1 MGKFKLFDMSGSA
14 NDSITNSTIES
25 WPPQATLAF
34 GWKVFYTTIL
44 CPMIIVCVVGNAL
57 TIIAYIRDPKLQT
70 VQNMYLLNLAIAD
83 FLVGCVSMPFYFVTT
98 ILDYQWIFG
107 RLFCKIWNA
116 LDFLACLAGAYAVVL
131 ISVDRSLMV
140 WQGAAYAVRQT
151 KKSATLR
158 IVMSW
163 CLSFLIYVPAV
174 FLWDV
179 WTGQSIVPNGVCDV
193 EFVINFPF
201 TLSTAI
207 LEFVLPFVSITVLSI
222 YLYVTIIRKSRVA
235 LNTRIWTN
243 SSARSQASFH
253 TICKELDGKPERV
266 EIKEPEGKESESN
279 SALSSLKERLSGS
292 KKKKTGDLEKRI
304 LRRNQK
310 AAQRLAVL
318 VGVFVICWTPYT
330 ITTIVIAACGNCVD
344 DHLYEALI
352 WLQWANSVVNP
363 FLYAFTTP
371 RFRENYVRLLHLK
384 RLQVRR
390 VSKRREE
397 PPPARTSVSSC

>member
-1 MGKFKLFDMSGSA
+1 MGKFKSFDMNGSA
-14 NDSITNSTIES
+14 NDSISNSTIES
-25 WPPQATLAF
+25 WPPQATLTF

-44 CPMIIVCVVGNAL
+44 CPMIVVCVVGNAL

-70 VQNMYLLNLAIAD
+70 VQNMYLLNLAVAD
-83 FLVGCVSMPFYFVTT
+83 FFVGCVSMPFYFVTT
-98 ILDYQWIFG
+98 MLDYQWIFG

-116 LDFLACLAGAYAVVL
+116 LDFLVCLAGAYAVVL

-140 WQGAAYAVRQT
+140 WQGAAYAVHQT
-151 KKSATLR
+151 KKVATLR
-158 IVMSW
+158 IVTSW

-179 WTGQSIVPNGVCDV
+179 WAGQSIVPHGVCDV

-207 LEFVLPFVSITVLSI
+207 LEFVLPFVSITALSI
-222 YLYVTIIRKSRVA
+222 YLYVTIIRKSRIA

-243 SSARSQASFH
+243 NSARSQASFH
-253 TICKELDGKPERV
+253 TICKELDGKPETEER
-266 EIKEPEGKESESN
+266 KEPESN
-279 SALSSLKERLSGS
+279 SALSSLKERLSDS
-292 KKKKTGDLEKRI
+292 KKKKAGDLEKRI

-330 ITTIVIAACGNCVD
+330 ITTIVIAACGNCVE

-371 RFRENYVRLLHLK
+371 RFRENYVSLLHLRK
-384 RLQVRR
+384 LQVRR
-390 VSKRREE
+390 PSKHREE
-397 PPPARTSVSSC
+397 APPARTSVSSC